1 MLITFNDEPHCR
13 VQDSSSGSSGGTTVY
28 LGSSLGVK
36 SLKFL
41 DASVPKTS
49 KTFLFMR
56 ANLKEKRQESMNA

>member
-1 MLITFNDEPHCR
+1 M
-13 VQDSSSGSSGGTTVY
+13 Y

-41 DASVPKTS
+41 DASVPNTS

-56 ANLKEKRQESMNA
+56 ANLKRDIRERTDYSFTFEKRDLFQTILVFKSLFYV